1 MTADQPR
8 GLPPIRG
15 NPRMS
20 NPRPSASYHFTL
32 PLEVRDYEC
41 DQQGIVNNAV
51 YQHYLEHARHQ
62 LLKRHGISFAELT
75 KRGIHV
81 VVVRAEI
88 DYKAPLRTGDAFVV
102 GVNVAKLS
110 PVRIGFLQDIRR
122 TSQTDKP
129 LILTS
134 TFVCAAMDVTGKPI
148 FPTALDPLL
157 NACGVA

>member
-1 MTADQPR
+1 MTSGSSSR
-8 GLPPIRG
+8 T
-15 NPRMS
+15 
-20 NPRPSASYHFTL
+20 PRPSRADAYHFTL

-75 KRGIHV
+75 RQGIHV

-102 GVNVAKLS
+102 GVNVARLS
-110 PVRIGFLQDIRR
+110 PVRIAFLQDIHR

-134 TFVCAAMDVTGKPI
+134 TFVCAAMDLTGKPI
-148 FPTALDPLL
+148 FPTALEPLL
-157 NACGVA
+157 AACGVVSDTF

>member
-1 MTADQPR
+1 MATSSSR
-8 GLPPIRG
+8 T
-15 NPRMS
+15 
-20 NPRPSASYHFTL
+20 PRPQRADSYDFTL

-62 LLKRHGISFAELT
+62 LLKHHGISFAELT
-75 KRGIHV
+75 TRGVHV

-102 GVNVAKLS
+102 GVNVVKLS
-110 PVRIGFLQDIRR
+110 PVRIGFLQDIHRI
-122 TSQTDKP
+122 SQTDKP

-134 TFVCAAMDVTGKPI
+134 TFVCAAMDTTGKPI
-148 FPTALDPLL
+148 FPTALEPLL
-157 NACGVA
+157 TACGIDLVSS

>member
-1 MTADQPR
+1 MVPASSPR
-8 GLPPIRG
+8 T
-15 NPRMS
+15 
-20 NPRPSASYHFTL
+20 PRPSCAASYHFSL

-75 KRGIHV
+75 RQGIHV

-102 GVNVAKLS
+102 GVNVARLS
-110 PVRIGFLQDIRR
+110 PVRIAFLQDIRR
-122 TSQTDKP
+122 TSATHKP

-134 TFVCAAMDVTGKPI
+134 TFVCAAMDTTGKPI
-148 FPTALDPLL
+148 FPTALEPLL
-157 NACGVA
+157 AACGVA